1 MTSRERV
8 RRILNHQEADR
19 VPWHLSLT
27 VDIYHRLREHL
38 GLPPEPEKTIGIWTT
53 VSPSL
58 DLLDAMGVDLYY
70 TGLQPPA
77 NWSAPA
83 TGDGLL
89 YDEWGIGRT
98 RVNRVDGGYYYEM
111 VKHPLAGATLE
122 EVEAWP
128 WPDPYDPG
136 RTDGLREKLLRIREE
151 TDKAIMFKSST
162 AIWEQSWWTYG
173 MQDWMVDIVLQPDV
187 VGAIMDKVTEVAVGM
202 MEVGMEAV
210 GDLLDI
216 VRLSGEYM
224 GTQLAPMISPK
235 MFDAMVKPRFK
246 RLWDTAREKI
256 EQKQPEAKLMV
267 HSCGNIRPFIPA
279 WIDMGLDVLDPIQPQ
294 AQGMEPE
301 RLKKDFGDRLVF
313 HGGIDLQQVLPNGT
327 PEEVKAEVR
336 RYIQALSPGGGYIV
350 APAHN
355 VQSDVPPENL
365 VAIRDAI
372 EEYGR
377 YPIAAGP

>member
-1 MTSRERV
+1 
-8 RRILNHQEADR
+8 
-19 VPWHLSLT
+19 
-27 VDIYHRLREHL
+27 
-38 GLPPEPEKTIGIWTT
+38 
-53 VSPSL
+53 
-58 DLLDAMGVDLYY
+58 MGVDLYY

-210 GDLLDI
+210 GDLVDI
-216 VRLSGEYM
+216 VRLSGEDL